1 MSEHSIT
8 SLIEKLEGAD
18 KMQAFSLDDFWSRY
32 GRQEYETTDFAKA
45 LERLP
50 SVAADGPWIAGGSV
64 RRLVTRKAQ
73 ESDFDFFFKG
83 EVQFDAFCKAVEK
96 AGGFR
101 TNESDFNITFC
112 IPAVKA
118 KPLGDDEFSLGGPEL
133 KVQAIR
139 IDYFESLNAV
149 LESFDFSICQCG
161 FDGSSLAFG
170 PWTLWDLANNKL
182 VPGKL
187 RYGASS
193 LRRVIK
199 YTRQGF
205 TICGGGLAN
214 MLEQV
219 AADPSIIRGEV
230 EYVD

>member
-1 MSEHSIT
+1 
-8 SLIEKLEGAD
+8 
-18 KMQAFSLDDFWSRY
+18 MQHFLLDDFWSRY
-32 GRQEYETTDFAKA
+32 GRQDYEATDFAKA
-45 LERLP
+45 LARLP
-50 SVAADGPWIAGGSV
+50 ELSPTGPWLAGGAV
-64 RRLVTRKAQ
+64 RRLISRKPQ
-73 ESDFDFFFKG
+73 ESDFDFFFRD
-83 EVQFDAFCKAVEK
+83 EAQFDTFCKAVEK

-101 TNESDFNITFC
+101 TSESDFNVSFC

-118 KPLGDDEFSLGGPEL
+118 KPIGDDEFSPGGPEL

-139 IDYFESLNAV
+139 IAYFGSLDEA

-161 FDGSSLAFG
+161 FDGERMAFG
-170 PWTLWDLANNKL
+170 PWTLWDLASNRL
-182 VPGKL
+182 VPGRI

-205 TICGGGLAN
+205 TICGGGLAE
-214 MLEQV
+214 MLEQAV
-219 AADPSIIRGEV
+219 ADPSIIRRDV